1 MRFAISGFLR
11 AVAHVLAPPGW
22 RIALKEQNKTKN
34 TAMASERRKTSGKA
48 RKTYS
53 SI

>member
-11 AVAHVLAPPGW
+11 AVADVPAPPGW
-22 RIALKEQNKTKN
+22 RIALKEQNK
-34 TAMASERRKTSGKA
+34 RKTQLWPPNEERLLEKPGKL
-48 RKTYS
+48 R